1 MVKNFVFRRYINTE
15 QTILRQD
22 NLMTKTTLII
32 IFL

>member
-1 MVKNFVFRRYINTE
+1 MVKNFVFWRYINTE

-22 NLMTKTTLII
+22 NLITKTTLII